1 MKQSVV
7 WLCLAILPKQ
17 SCILEK
23 RFFQR
28 PVSVGIFE
36 TSMSKTWEDV
46 RAALHRAACRCA
58 SSWGARW
65 SCCSMAV
72 SYLESFESMLSC
84 TSRASSYGEE
94 LLTAG
99 CDAASG
105 KSEA

>member
-1 MKQSVV
+1 
-7 WLCLAILPKQ
+7 
-17 SCILEK
+17 
-23 RFFQR
+23 
-28 PVSVGIFE
+28 
-36 TSMSKTWEDV
+36 
-46 RAALHRAACRCA
+46 
-58 SSWGARW
+58 
-65 SCCSMAV
+65 MAV